1 MVSTW
6 LCLTPLLALAS
17 SAQAHPGHNH
27 AHIARSLASRTATP
41 GEHAW
46 WHRDEQHFAHKLFKR
61 GPTTDGITY
70 PEVGSPTWAAAYPT
84 STPDSNAMPQEWKD
98 ALDAAVKAGKIPNL
112 APSTND
118 PNAGPV
124 YPKGVDPMSPDVCSA
139 TYKCRLAT
147 DMWDAPDGQVGISF
161 DDGPI
166 PGSSDVLYQFLQEN
180 NVQATH
186 FFIGVN
192 ILWGSKEFMTAYEEL
207 QGDIAVHTW
216 THPYM
221 TTLSN
226 EDVVAQ
232 LGWTMEIIHNST
244 GGRIPRFWRPPYGD
258 SDIRVSAIAREVF
271 GMTTIQWNHD
281 TADWTLTTGDGYTT
295 PAKIHS
301 QFQSW
306 LTGARSP
313 GLIVLEHELSQQ
325 SVQAF
330 IDAYP
335 LIVQNNWNIVSVV
348 DIDGNGTYQNAINST
363 SAILGNSNI
372 TSGKNL
378 GSAYALAS
386 SMAAASASPSAT
398 AGSQQA
404 SPSASSAGSS
414 SSPGAGS
421 NVSHSGAAA
430 LTGAPFASLSA
441 LVFGALLGALLL

>member
-1 MVSTW
+1 MFFAT
-6 LCLTPLLALAS
+6 LIAS
-17 SAQAHPGHNH
+17 LSVASVAVAAPGHDH
-27 AHIARSLASRTATP
+27 VEARQLPDTWYQPATP
-41 GEHAW
+41 RLDAVY
-46 WHRDEQHFAHKLFKR
+46 RRADSSSSNTFAA
-61 GPTTDGITY
+61 
-70 PEVGSPTWAAAYPT
+70 VGSAAWSSGFPV
-84 STPDSNAMPQEWKD
+84 PGDKLNGDDVPQAWKD
-98 ALDAAVKAGKIPNL
+98 ALAAAIAAGKIPDIPVATATGGN
-112 APSTND
+112 PTYGGQD
-118 PNAGPV
+118 PGKLPI
-124 YPKGVDPMSPDVCSA
+124 CSG
-139 TYKCRLAT
+139 TYGCRLPESI
-147 DMWDAPDGQVGISF
+147 WDAPNNTIGISF
-161 DDGPI
+161 DDGPLA
-166 PGSSDVLYQFLQEN
+166 GSSDTLYSFLKN
-180 NVQATH
+180 NSIPATH
-186 FFIGVN
+186 FFIGIN
-192 ILWGSKEFMTAYEEL
+192 ILQNAKEFTTAYETL

-221 TTLSN
+221 TTQSN
-226 EDVVAQ
+226 ELVLAE
-232 LGWTMEIIHNST
+232 LGWTAQLIYNST

-258 SDIRVSAIAREVF
+258 TDARVSAIAREVF